1 MEGNGSNSRRRLQR
15 AAAHVIA
22 KGAVAACAIVAT
34 VGAALAVEVIKV
46 QTLAPNP
53 PAPPAVADQADQAPP
68 EEVVVEGKHEG
79 PRMWRVTKGDHTM
92 WILGTI
98 TPLPRKMTWQSDSV
112 EALLHET
119 QEVLPAWPSIGVG
132 ANPFTA
138 IRLYFTWRKIQ
149 KSPDHTK
156 LQEQLP
162 PPLYA
167 RFSALRVRYAP
178 KDTKLE
184 ELRPMLAGG
193 RLLDDALNV
202 SGLTMRNEVQKE
214 VLKLASKQGV
224 KVHQTKMK
232 VDDPVDVLK
241 DLGDTPKESEIACLT
256 AIVSRM
262 ETDMGPMQARARA
275 WALGDVDT
283 LRSLPHSVDD
293 RIACLA
299 AVSSSQR
306 IRDLVIK
313 AQDDWMIEAEDA
325 LARNK
330 TTLAVQSMD
339 RLLGNDGILTALRAK
354 GYTVEG
360 P

>member
-1 MEGNGSNSRRRLQR
+1 MIGNGSNSRTRLRR
-15 AAAHVIA
+15 AAIHVVA
-22 KGAVAACAIVAT
+22 KGAVATCAIVAT
-34 VGAALAVEVIKV
+34 LGAALAVEAFKGAA
-46 QTLAPNP
+46 LDAPQP
-53 PAPPAVADQADQAPP
+53 TATATDEPPP

-79 PRMWRVTKGDHTM
+79 PRMWRVTKGDHTL

-98 TPLPRKMTWQSDSV
+98 TPLPRKMEWQSDSV
-112 EALLHET
+112 ETLLHET

-138 IRLYFTWRKIQ
+138 LRLYFTWRKIQ
-149 KSPDHTK
+149 KSPDHMK

-162 PPLYA
+162 PPLYE
-167 RFSALRVRYAP
+167 RFSALRARYAP

-241 DLGDTPKESEIACLT
+241 DLGETPKESEVACLA
-256 AIVSRM
+256 AIVSRL

-299 AVSSSQR
+299 AVSTSER
-306 IRDLVIK
+306 VRNLVIK
-313 AQDDWMIEAEDA
+313 AQDDWLIEAEDA

-330 TTLAVQSMD
+330 STLAVQSMD
-339 RLLGNDGILTALRAK
+339 RLLGDDGILATLRTK
-354 GYTVEG
+354 GYKVEG

>member
-1 MEGNGSNSRRRLQR
+1 
-15 AAAHVIA
+15 VA
-22 KGAVAACAIVAT
+22 KGAVATVAIVAT
-34 VGAALAVEVIKV
+34 IGAALAVEAIKIHSAA
-46 QTLAPNP
+46 TDPPP
-53 PAPPAVADQADQAPP
+53 PAATDQAPP
-68 EEVVVEGKHEG
+68 EEVVVEGNHEG
-79 PRMWRVTKGDHTM
+79 PRMWRVTKGDHTL

-112 EALLHET
+112 ETLLHET

-138 IRLYFTWRKIQ
+138 LRLYFTWRKIQ
-149 KSPDHTK
+149 KSPDHTR

-162 PPLYA
+162 PQLYA
-167 RFSALRVRYAP
+167 RFSALKARYAP
-178 KDTKLE
+178 KDTKLD

-193 RLLDDALNV
+193 RLLDDAFDV

-224 KVHQTKMK
+224 KIHQTKMK

-241 DLGDTPKESEIACLT
+241 DLGETPKESEIACLA
-256 AIVSRM
+256 AIVSRL

-283 LRSLPHSVDD
+283 LRSLPHSIDD

-299 AVSSSQR
+299 AVSTSER
-306 IRDLVIK
+306 VRNLVIK
-313 AQDDWMIEAEDA
+313 AQDDWLIEAEDA

-330 TTLAVQSMD
+330 STLAVQSMD
-339 RLLGNDGILTALRAK
+339 RLLGDDGILSALRKK

>member
-1 MEGNGSNSRRRLQR
+1 MIGNGSNSRTRLRR
-15 AAAHVIA
+15 AAIHVVA
-22 KGAVAACAIVAT
+22 KGAVATCAIVAT
-34 VGAALAVEVIKV
+34 LGAALAVEAFKGAA
-46 QTLAPNP
+46 LDP
-53 PAPPAVADQADQAPP
+53 PQPTATATDEPPP

-79 PRMWRVTKGDHTM
+79 PRMWRVTKGDHTL

-98 TPLPRKMTWQSDSV
+98 TPLPRKMEWQSDSV
-112 EALLHET
+112 ETLLHET

-138 IRLYFTWRKIQ
+138 LRLYFTWRKIQ
-149 KSPDHTK
+149 KSPDHMK

-162 PPLYA
+162 PPLYE
-167 RFSALRVRYAP
+167 RFSALRARYAP

-241 DLGDTPKESEIACLT
+241 DLGETPKESEVACLA
-256 AIVSRM
+256 AIVSRL

-299 AVSSSQR
+299 AVSTSER
-306 IRDLVIK
+306 VRNLVIK
-313 AQDDWMIEAEDA
+313 AQDDWLIEAEDA

-330 TTLAVQSMD
+330 STLAVQSMD
-339 RLLGNDGILTALRAK
+339 RLLGDDGILTALRKK

>member
-1 MEGNGSNSRRRLQR
+1 
-15 AAAHVIA
+15 
-22 KGAVAACAIVAT
+22 
-34 VGAALAVEVIKV
+34 
-46 QTLAPNP
+46 
-53 PAPPAVADQADQAPP
+53 
-68 EEVVVEGKHEG
+68 
-79 PRMWRVTKGDHTM
+79 
-92 WILGTI
+92 
-98 TPLPRKMTWQSDSV
+98 
-112 EALLHET
+112 
-119 QEVLPAWPSIGVG
+119 LPA
-132 ANPFTA
+132 
-138 IRLYFTWRKIQ
+138 
-149 KSPDHTK
+149 
-156 LQEQLP
+156 
-162 PPLYA
+162 PLYA
-167 RFSALRVRYAP
+167 RFSALRARYAP

-241 DLGDTPKESEIACLT
+241 DLGETPKESEIACLT

-339 RLLGNDGILTALRAK
+339 RLLGNDGILAALRAK

>member
-1 MEGNGSNSRRRLQR
+1 MTWIDSASGKRRL
-15 AAAHVIA
+15 A
-22 KGAVAACAIVAT
+22 GAVACVIASGIT
-34 VGAALAVEVIKV
+34 TMGLA
-46 QTLAPNP
+46 NDP
-53 PAPPAVADQADQAPP
+53 PAQTDVTPAQTGATDEAPT
-68 EEVVVEGKHEG
+68 EEVVIEGKHEG
-79 PRMWRVTKGDHTM
+79 PRMWRVTKGGHTL

-98 TPLPRKMTWQSDSV
+98 SPLPRKMTWQSDAV
-112 EALLHET
+112 QTVLQET

-138 IRLYFTWRKIQ
+138 LRLYFTWRKIQ

-156 LQEQLP
+156 LREQLP
-162 PPLYA
+162 PDLYA
-167 RFSALRVRYAP
+167 RFSALRTRYAP
-178 KDTKLE
+178 KDEKLE

-193 RLLDDALNV
+193 RLLDDVLNV
-202 SGLTMRNEVQKE
+202 SGLTMRNEVQQT

-224 KVHQTKMK
+224 KVHQTKMR
-232 VDDPVDVLK
+232 VEDPVNVLK
-241 DLGDTPKESEIACLT
+241 DLGDTPKDSEIACLA
-256 AIVSRM
+256 AIVSKL
-262 ETDMGPMQARARA
+262 ETDLGPMQARARA

-306 IRDLVIK
+306 IRNLVIR
-313 AQDDWMIEAEDA
+313 AQDDWLIEAEEA
-325 LARNK
+325 IRRNK
-330 TTLAVQSMD
+330 STLAVQSMD
-339 RLLGNDGILTALRAK
+339 RLLGNEGILATLRAK

>member
-1 MEGNGSNSRRRLQR
+1 MVERR
-15 AAAHVIA
+15 VNVVA
-22 KGAVAACAIVAT
+22 KGAVATVAIVAT
-34 VGAALAVEVIKV
+34 IGAAVAVEAIKIKSSA
-46 QTLAPNP
+46 TDPP
-53 PAPPAVADQADQAPP
+53 PAPAVTDQPPP
-68 EEVVVEGKHEG
+68 EEVVVEGNHEG
-79 PRMWRVTKGDHTM
+79 PRMWRVTKGDHTL

-112 EALLHET
+112 ETLLHET

-138 IRLYFTWRKIQ
+138 LRLYFTWRKIQ

-156 LQEQLP
+156 LQQQLP
-162 PPLYA
+162 PELYA
-167 RFSALRVRYAP
+167 RFSALKARYAP
-178 KDTKLE
+178 KDTKLD

-224 KVHQTKMK
+224 KIHQTKMK

-241 DLGDTPKESEIACLT
+241 DLGETPKDSEIACLA
-256 AIVSRM
+256 AIVSRL

-299 AVSSSQR
+299 AVSTSER
-306 IRDLVIK
+306 VRNLVIK
-313 AQDDWMIEAEDA
+313 AQDDWLIEAEDA
-325 LARNK
+325 LARNRS
-330 TTLAVQSMD
+330 TLAVQSMD
-339 RLLGNDGILTALRAK
+339 RLLGDDGILSTLRKK

>member
-1 MEGNGSNSRRRLQR
+1 MTGIGSNRRRRWQHTT
-15 AAAHVIA
+15 AHVVA
-22 KGAVAACAIVAT
+22 KGAFAVCAIIAT
-34 VGAALAVEVIKV
+34 LGAALAVEAIK
-46 QTLAPNP
+46 THSAAADLGAS
-53 PAPPAVADQADQAPP
+53 PAAAEQAPP
-68 EEVVVEGKHEG
+68 DEVVVEGKHEG
-79 PRMWRVTKGDHTM
+79 PRMWRVTKGDHTL

-112 EALLHET
+112 ETLLHET

-162 PPLYA
+162 PDLYKRFAALKA
-167 RFSALRVRYAP
+167 RFAP
-178 KDTKLE
+178 KDNTLE

-202 SGLTMRNEVQKE
+202 SGLTMRNEVQKT
-214 VLKLASKQGV
+214 VLKLANKQGV
-224 KVHQTKMK
+224 KVHQTRMK

-241 DLGDTPKESEIACLT
+241 DLGETPKASEIACLT
-256 AIVSRM
+256 AIVSRL
-262 ETDMGPMQARARA
+262 ETDLGPMQARARA

-299 AVSSSQR
+299 AVSNSER
-306 IRDLVIK
+306 IRNLVAR
-313 AQDDWMIEAEDA
+313 AQEDWLIEAEDA
-325 LARNK
+325 LRRNK
-330 TTLAVQSMD
+330 TTLAVLSMD
-339 RLLGNDGILTALRAK
+339 RLLGNDGILATLRTK